1 MLNSVMNNQMQNAI
15 YQIVLRWIDDY
26 LQEAGTASAAGTKTS
41 SGTAQLRRPA
51 LVAEGKEK
59 GNFDTIINSISAKYN
74 VDPRLVSAVV
84 QTESNFNPNAES
96 SCGAQGL
103 MQLMPA
109 TAKDLGVK
117 DSMDP
122 TENLDG
128 GVHYLSNMLNRFN
141 GNVSMALAAYNA
153 GPGAVA
159 KYGGVPPYQETQT
172 YVQRVLNAYKA

>member
-26 LQEAGTASAAGTKTS
+26 LQDAGTKSSSPSSS
-41 SGTAQLRRPA
+41 SGTTLLRRPA

-59 GNFDTIINSISAKYN
+59 GNFDTIINTISAKYK

-84 QTESNFNPNAES
+84 QTESNFNPNAVS
-96 SCGAQGL
+96 ACGAQGL
-103 MQLMPA
+103 MQLMPD

-117 DSMDP
+117 DSLDP

-128 GVHYLSNMLNRFN
+128 GVHYLSNMLNRYD

-172 YVQRVLNAYKA
+172 YVQRVLNAYQA